1 MRWHGNAVVAQS
13 GGPTAVIN
21 NSVCGVVQEWQRHRP
36 AGTLYGALY
45 GVRGILEGEYVN
57 LSAQSG
63 DLIEGLRYTPGV
75 ALGSSRYKL
84 KTAEDYF
91 NLLQGFKK
99 MDIRSFFYIGGNDS
113 MDTACQVH
121 RLALREGYEIQ
132 VIGIPK
138 TIDNDLPFTDHC
150 PGYGSAAKFMATA
163 VLETGLDLEGLITTS
178 RVVIMEV
185 MGRNTG
191 WLAAATGLA
200 RRKEGSAPH
209 LIYLPEVTFNRKH
222 FLADLMETYRHYG
235 LAYVV
240 AAEGLVDETGNYLF
254 ACKSRDSFGHVRLG
268 GLAETLKELVEEE
281 TGIKARC
288 NVPGTLQRAAMHY
301 ASRVDADEA
310 YRVGAEAV
318 CLALGGQS
326 GLMVT
331 LEREPGEDYHCRPG
345 AVALERVANV
355 EKKVPREWID
365 PRGNDVTPALL
376 RYVRPLI
383 RGEIAVPASDG
394 LPAFVHLPDLHRR
407 NLRRKDRE
415 AS

>member
-1 MRWHGNAVVAQS
+1 MRLHGNAVVAQS

-21 NSVCGVVQEWQRHRP
+21 NSVCGVVQEWQEHRP

-45 GVRGILEGEYVN
+45 GVRGILEGEYIN
-57 LSAQSG
+57 LSAQDS

-75 ALGSSRYKL
+75 ALGSSRYRL
-84 KTAEDYF
+84 DTDEDYF
-91 NLLQGFKK
+91 RLLQGFKK
-99 MDIRSFFYIGGNDS
+99 MDIRFFFYIGGNDS

-121 RLALREGYEIQ
+121 RLALREGYEMQ

-138 TIDNDLPFTDHC
+138 TIDNDLPLTDHC
-150 PGYGSAAKFMATA
+150 PGYGSAAKFMATT

-178 RVVIMEV
+178 RVVITEV

-191 WLAAATGLA
+191 WLAAATSLA

-209 LIYLPEVTFNRKH
+209 LIYLPEVTFSREC
-222 FLADLMETYRHYG
+222 FLADLEETCRRYG

-240 AAEGLVDETGNYLF
+240 AAEGLVDETGRYLF
-254 ACKSRDSFGHVRLG
+254 ACRSRDSFGHARLG
-268 GLAETLKELVEEE
+268 GLAETLKELVEKE

-288 NVPGTLQRAAMHY
+288 NVPGTMQRSAMHY
-301 ASRVDADEA
+301 ASRVDAEEA

-318 CLALGGQS
+318 RLALGGQS

-331 LEREPGEDYHCRPG
+331 LERGPGEEYHFYPG
-345 AVALERVANV
+345 AVSLERVANV
-355 EKKVPREWID
+355 EKKVPREWINL
-365 PRGNDVTPALL
+365 RGNDVTPELL

-383 RGEIAVPASDG
+383 RGEVAVPTDDG
-394 LPAFVHLPDLHRR
+394 LPAFVHLPDLGNRD
-407 NLRRKDRE
+407 LRRRDRE